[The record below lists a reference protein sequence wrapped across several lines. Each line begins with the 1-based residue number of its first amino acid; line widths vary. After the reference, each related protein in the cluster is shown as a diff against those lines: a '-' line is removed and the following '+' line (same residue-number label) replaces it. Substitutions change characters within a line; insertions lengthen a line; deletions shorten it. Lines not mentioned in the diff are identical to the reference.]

1 MYSNIYKGVAGQSAI
16 KSTSWWYTW
25 FNYNSKTYAHV
36 WCISLFFQREDDYM
50 EVFSQTK
57 EEFIKGM
64 DVNPKKGLTPE
75 QVQERQERYGPNQL
89 RESKKKT
96 VFMMFLDQFKDFLVI
111 ILIIAAMVSLIV
123 GIIEGEGLI
132 DGIIIIAIVLLN
144 AVLGVNQEQKAN
156 NALAALKKM
165 SSPHAKVIRDGKTI
179 EVSSTELTVGDVVL
193 LETGDYIA
201 ADIRLIESTNLK
213 ADESSLTGESTS
225 VEKHADADIDES
237 TVLAERS
244 NSVYMSTLVTYGKG
258 KGIVTAVGMETEIG
272 KIATMLDAV
281 EEGKTPLQKTI
292 DQFAKVLGIIIII
305 VSVVV
310 FALGFIQN
318 NFEFELELFLTSV
331 ALAVAA
337 IPEGLTAVI
346 TVVLALG
353 MQRMVKRNAIIK
365 NLSTVETLGQS
376 TVICSDKTGT
386 LTQNEMTVRR
396 VYDMEN
402 VYEVTGNGYETKGDI
417 LLDGKPVDKTHNLQK
432 ILEISLLCNDSKIE
446 SANKIL
452 GDPTEGALL
461 VLSAKSGYSVED
473 LDERYPQLNEYTF
486 DSTRK
491 MMTSINQVDGK
502 NLVLTKGATDQLIKQ
517 CNRVSI
523 NGKVRKITDKDK
535 EAILKQNE
543 AFSSQAYRVLGFAY
557 QETDTPESMDLEKD
571 LIFVGMVAMIDP
583 PRVEAKDAIAKCHRA
598 GIRVMMITGDHLTT
612 AKAIAEELNIIQAGG
627 LALSGEDTR
636 NMTDEEFEEAILKC
650 DVFARST
657 PADKI
662 RIVEVLQKN
671 GEVVAMTGD
680 GVNDSPALKQAEIGV
695 AMGITGTEVSKEASN
710 MILTDDNFA
719 SIVSAV
725 EEGRTIY
732 SNIRK
737 FTVFLVSCNIGEI
750 LLILVAM
757 IFAPFFN
764 DLLPLVAIHLLWI
777 NLMTDSFPAFALGME
792 KAEGNTMDRA
802 PRDTKEKLLNR
813 ETLIKVVIQGVGLM
827 LAGLAA
833 FKIGLSYIPGASQT
847 QATSMAFVAVVFG
860 ELLRAFSARSET
872 KFLFQYNPFDNK
884 FLNYSVF
891 VSLGLVLALVY
902 IPFTAEIFK
911 LEALTFLEVI
921 LAMALGFVPML
932 FGELTKIVQKSTY

>member
-1 MYSNIYKGVAGQSAI
+1 MEA
-16 KSTSWWYTW
+16 
-25 FNYNSKTYAHV
+25 FNKTKKQLLDEY
-36 WCISLFFQREDDYM
+36 Q
-50 EVFSQTK
+50 
-57 EEFIKGM
+57 
-64 DVNPKKGLTPE
+64 VNQKQGLTSE
-75 QVQERQERYGPNQL
+75 QVAKRQEEYGPNQL

-96 VFMMFLDQFKDFLVI
+96 LLMMFLDQFKDFLVI
-111 ILIIAAMVSLIV
+111 ILIIAAAVSVVV

-144 AVLGVNQEQKAN
+144 AILGVNQEQKAN

-165 SSPHAKVIRDGKTI
+165 SSPNAKVIRDGKTI
-179 EVSSTELTVGDVVL
+179 EIPSHELTMGDIVL
-193 LETGDYIA
+193 LETGDYVA
-201 ADIRLIESTNLK
+201 ADIRLLESTNLK
-213 ADESSLTGESTS
+213 TDEASLTGESTPVEKDAS
-225 VEKHADADIDES
+225 VELDES
-237 TVLAERS
+237 TPLAERE

-258 KGIVTAVGMETEIG
+258 KGLVSAIGMDTEIG

-292 DQFAKVLGIIIII
+292 DQFAKVLGVIIII

-310 FALGFIQN
+310 FLLGFVQN
-318 NFEFELELFLTSV
+318 SFEFELELFLTSV

-365 NLSTVETLGQS
+365 NLSTVETLGQA

-396 VYDMEN
+396 VYDLDN
-402 VYEVTGNGYETKGDI
+402 VYEITGNGYETKGDI
-417 LLDGKPVDKTHNLQK
+417 LLNNQVVDLSHNLEK
-432 ILEISLLCNDSKIE
+432 IMQISLLCNDSKIE

-461 VLSAKSGYSVED
+461 VLAAKAGMSVDNPED
-473 LDERYPQLNEYTF
+473 KYPQLNEYTF

-491 MMTSINQVDGK
+491 MMTSINEVEGK
-502 NLVLTKGATDQLIKQ
+502 NLVLTKGATDQLIKK
-517 CNRVSI
+517 CNRISI
-523 NGKVRKITDKDK
+523 KGEVREITSKDIDN
-535 EAILKQNE
+535 ILKQNE
-543 AFSSQAYRVLGFAY
+543 EFSGQAYRVLGFAY
-557 QETDTPESMDLEKD
+557 RETDTPKSMDLEED

-583 PRVEAKDAIAKCHRA
+583 PRVEAKEAIAKCHKA
-598 GIRVMMITGDHLTT
+598 GIRVMMITGDHITT
-612 AKAIAEELNIIQAGG
+612 AKAIASELNILKEGG

-636 NMTDEEFEEAILKC
+636 NMSDEEFEEAILKC

-671 GEVVAMTGD
+671 GQVVAMTGD

-737 FTVFLVSCNIGEI
+737 FTIFLVSCNIGEI

-764 DLLPLVAIHLLWI
+764 DYLPLLAIHLLWI

-792 KAEGNTMDRA
+792 KAEGNTMDKA
-802 PRDTKEKLLNR
+802 PRDTNEKLLNK
-813 ETLIKVVIQGVGLM
+813 ETLIKVSIQGFGLM

-833 FKIGLSYIPGASQT
+833 FKIGLTIDGRF
-847 QATSMAFVAVVFG
+847 QATTMAFIAVVFG

-872 KFLFQYNPFDNK
+872 KFLFQYNPFSNK

-891 VSLGLVLALVY
+891 ISLGLVLLLVY
-902 IPFTAEIFK
+902 IPFTADIFN
-911 LEALTFLEVI
+911 LEPLTIGELLI
-921 LAMALGFVPML
+921 AMSLGIVPML
-932 FGELTKIVQKSTY
+932 FGELTKVVQKGNY

>member
-1 MYSNIYKGVAGQSAI
+1 MKSYS
-16 KSTSWWYTW
+16 KS
-25 FNYNSKTYAHV
+25 
-36 WCISLFFQREDDYM
+36 
-50 EVFSQTK
+50 K
-57 EEFIKGM
+57 EQILETL
-64 DVNPKKGLTPE
+64 DVNPKEGLTTKE
-75 QVQERQERYGPNQL
+75 VKERQEQYGPNQL

-96 VFMMFLDQFKDFLVI
+96 LFMMFLDQFKDFLVI
-111 ILIIAAMVSLIV
+111 ILIVAAAVSVIV

-132 DGIIIIAIVLLN
+132 DGFIIIAIVLLN

-179 EVSSTELTVGDVVL
+179 EISSEELTVGDIVL
-193 LETGDYIA
+193 LETGDYVA
-201 ADIRLIESTNLK
+201 ADIRLLSSTNLK
-213 ADESSLTGESTS
+213 TDEASLTGESTP
-225 VEKHADADIDES
+225 VEKDADQTLDEK
-237 TVLAERS
+237 TALAERN

-258 KGIVTAVGMETEIG
+258 KGIVTAIGMDTEIG
-272 KIATMLDAV
+272 KIATMLDQV

-292 DQFAKVLGIIIII
+292 DEFAKVLGIIIII
-305 VSVVV
+305 ISIIV

-318 NFEFELELFLTSV
+318 HFEFELELFLTSV

-386 LTQNEMTVRR
+386 LTQNEMTVREVFDLDR
-396 VYDMEN
+396 VYKI
-402 VYEVTGNGYETKGDI
+402 TGNGYETKGEI
-417 LLDGKPVDKTHNLQK
+417 LYEDNPVEPSDNLNK
-432 ILEISLLCNDSKIE
+432 ILQISLLCNDAKLE
-446 SANKIL
+446 SANKVL

-461 VLSAKSGYSVED
+461 VLSAKGGYD
-473 LDERYPQLNEYTF
+473 LNNAEEKYPQLNEYTF

-491 MMTSINQVDGK
+491 MMSSINEVDGK
-502 NLVLTKGATDQLIKQ
+502 HLVLTKGATDQLIKK

-523 NGKVRKITDKDK
+523 NGKIKKITKKDIDM
-535 EAILKQNE
+535 ILKQNE
-543 AFSSQAYRVLGFAY
+543 VFSQQAYRVLGFAY
-557 QETDTPESMDLEKD
+557 RETDQPKSMDLEND
-571 LIFVGMVAMIDP
+571 LIFVGLVAMIDP
-583 PRVEAKDAIAKCHRA
+583 PRVEAKDAIEKCHRA

-612 AKAIAEELNIIQAGG
+612 AKAIASELNILEEGG
-627 LALSGEDTR
+627 LALSGEDTQ

-662 RIVEVLQKN
+662 KIVEVLQKH

-710 MILTDDNFA
+710 MILTDDNFT

-750 LLILVAM
+750 LLILVSM
-757 IFAPFFN
+757 IFSFMFQN
-764 DLLPLVAIHLLWI
+764 DQGESLLPLMAIHLLWI

-792 KAEGNTMDRA
+792 KAEGNTMERA
-802 PRDTKEKLLNR
+802 PRDTKEKLLNK
-813 ETLIKVVIQGVGLM
+813 ETLVKVTIQGFGLM
-827 LAGLAA
+827 LAGLTA
-833 FKIGLSYIPGASQT
+833 FKLGLSYIPGASET
-847 QATSMAFVAVVFG
+847 QAITMAFVTVVFG
-860 ELLRAFSARSET
+860 ELLRAYSARSET
-872 KFLFQYNPFDNK
+872 KFLFQYNPLSNK

-891 VSLGLVLALVY
+891 ISLGLVLMLVY
-902 IPFTAEIFK
+902 IPFTANIFS
-911 LEALTFLEVI
+911 LEALTVLELLI
-921 LAMALGFVPML
+921 AMGLGLVPML
-932 FGELTKIVQKSTY
+932 FGELTKIVQKSAY

>member
-1 MYSNIYKGVAGQSAI
+1 MEY
-16 KSTSWWYTW
+16 
-25 FNYNSKTYAHV
+25 FSKKKDELL
-36 WCISLFFQREDDYM
+36 SELN
-50 EVFSQTK
+50 
-57 EEFIKGM
+57 
-64 DVNPKKGLTPE
+64 VNPKKGLSDKEVT
-75 QVQERQERYGPNQL
+75 ERQAKYGLNQL

-96 VFMMFLDQFKDFLVI
+96 LFMMFLDQFKDFLVI
-111 ILIIAAMVSLIV
+111 ILIIAALVSIVV

-132 DGIIIIAIVLLN
+132 DGLIIVAIVLLN

-165 SSPHAKVIRDGKTI
+165 SSPSAKVIRNGKTVEI
-179 EVSSTELTVGDVVL
+179 SSEQLTPGDVVL
-193 LETGDYIA
+193 LETGDYVA
-201 ADIRLIESTNLK
+201 ADIRLIDSTNLK
-213 ADESSLTGESTS
+213 TDESSLTGESTS
-225 VEKHADADIDES
+225 VEKNAAVELTEE
-237 TVLAERS
+237 TVLAERV
-244 NSVYMSTLVTYGKG
+244 NSVYLSTLVTYGKG
-258 KGIVTAVGMETEIG
+258 KGIVTGVGMDTEIG

-292 DQFAKVLGIIIII
+292 DEFAKVLGIIIII
-305 VSVVV
+305 VSAFV

-318 NFEFELELFLTSV
+318 NFVFELELFLTAV

-365 NLSTVETLGQS
+365 NLSTVETLGQA

-386 LTQNEMTVRR
+386 LTQNQMTVRR
-396 VYDMEN
+396 VYDLDE
-402 VYEVTGNGYETKGDI
+402 VYEVSGSGYETKGSI
-417 LLDGKPVDKTHNLQK
+417 LKDGKEIKNTHNLEK
-432 ILEISLLCNDSKIE
+432 ILQVSLLCNDSKLE
-446 SANKIL
+446 SSNKII

-461 VLSAKSGYSVED
+461 VLAVKGGFEADDLED
-473 LDERYPQLNEYTF
+473 KYPQLNEYTF

-491 MMTSINQVDGK
+491 MMTSINEVNGE
-502 NLVLTKGATDQLIKQ
+502 NLVLTKGATDQLIKK
-517 CNRVSI
+517 CNRISI
-523 NGKVRKITDKDK
+523 NNEIREIKQSDIDR
-535 EAILKQNE
+535 ILEQNE
-543 AFSSQAYRVLGFAY
+543 EFSKQAYRVLGFAY
-557 QETDTPESMDLEKD
+557 TTTDQPKSMDLEKD

-583 PRVEAKDAIAKCHRA
+583 PREEAKAAIEVCHKA

-612 AKAIAEELNIIQAGG
+612 AKAIASELNILHEGG

-657 PADKI
+657 PSDKI
-662 RIVEVLQKN
+662 KIVEVLQKN

-710 MILTDDNFA
+710 MILTDDNFT
-719 SIVSAV
+719 SIVAAV

-750 LLILVAM
+750 LLILVSM
-757 IFAPFFN
+757 IFSSFFGG
-764 DLLPLVAIHLLWI
+764 LLPLMAIHLLWI

-792 KAEGNTMDRA
+792 KAEGNIMNQK
-802 PRDTKEKLLNR
+802 PRDTKEKLLNK
-813 ETLIKVVIQGVGLM
+813 ETLIKVVIQGFGLM

-833 FKIGLSYIPGASQT
+833 FKLGLDVIPGASVT
-847 QATSMAFVAVVFG
+847 QAITMAFLTVVFG
-860 ELLRAFSARSET
+860 ELFRAFSARSET
-872 KFLFQYNPFDNK
+872 KFLFQFNPLSNR

-891 VSLGLVLALVY
+891 ISVGLVLALIY
-902 IPFTAEIFK
+902 IPFTAEIFS
-911 LEALTFLEVI
+911 LESLTFVELLI
-921 LAMALGFVPML
+921 AMALGFVPML
-932 FGELTKIVQKSTY
+932 FGELTKIVNKSL

>member
-1 MYSNIYKGVAGQSAI
+1 MEY
-16 KSTSWWYTW
+16 
-25 FNYNSKTYAHV
+25 FSKKKDELL
-36 WCISLFFQREDDYM
+36 SELN
-50 EVFSQTK
+50 
-57 EEFIKGM
+57 
-64 DVNPKKGLTPE
+64 VNPKQGLSDKE
-75 QVQERQERYGPNQL
+75 VAERQVKYGLNQL

-96 VFMMFLDQFKDFLVI
+96 LFMMFLDQFKDFLVI
-111 ILIIAAMVSLIV
+111 ILIIAALVSIVV

-132 DGIIIIAIVLLN
+132 DGLIIVAIVLLN
-144 AVLGVNQEQKAN
+144 AILGVNQEQKAN

-165 SSPHAKVIRDGKTI
+165 SSPSAKVIRNGKTVEI
-179 EVSSTELTVGDVVL
+179 SSEQLTPGDVVL
-193 LETGDYIA
+193 LETGDYVA
-201 ADIRLIESTNLK
+201 ADIRLIDSTNLK
-213 ADESSLTGESTS
+213 TDESSLTGESTS
-225 VEKHADADIDES
+225 VEKDAAIELTEE
-237 TVLAERS
+237 TVLAERV
-244 NSVYMSTLVTYGKG
+244 NSVYLSTLVTYGKG
-258 KGIVTAVGMETEIG
+258 KGIVTGVGMDTEIG

-292 DQFAKVLGIIIII
+292 DEFAKVLGIIIII
-305 VSVVV
+305 VSVFV

-318 NFEFELELFLTSV
+318 NFIFELELFLTSV

-365 NLSTVETLGQS
+365 NLSTVETLGQA

-386 LTQNEMTVRR
+386 LTQNQMTVRR
-396 VYDMEN
+396 VYDLDE
-402 VYEVTGNGYETKGDI
+402 VYEVSGSGYETKGNI
-417 LLDGKPVDKTHNLQK
+417 LKDGKEVKNTHNLEK
-432 ILEISLLCNDSKIE
+432 ILQISLLCNDSKLE
-446 SANKIL
+446 SSNKII

-461 VLSAKSGYSVED
+461 VLAVKGGFEADDLED
-473 LDERYPQLNEYTF
+473 KYPQLNEYTF

-491 MMTSINQVDGK
+491 MMTSINEVNGE
-502 NLVLTKGATDQLIKQ
+502 NLVLTKGATDQLIKK
-517 CNRVSI
+517 CNRISI
-523 NGKVRKITDKDK
+523 NNEVREIKQSDIDR
-535 EAILKQNE
+535 ILEQNE
-543 AFSSQAYRVLGFAY
+543 EFSKQAYRVLGFAY
-557 QETDTPESMDLEKD
+557 RTTDQPKSMELEED

-583 PRVEAKDAIAKCHRA
+583 PREEAKAAIEVCHKA

-612 AKAIAEELNIIQAGG
+612 AKAIASELNILQEGG

-657 PADKI
+657 PSDKI
-662 RIVEVLQKN
+662 KIVEVLQKN

-710 MILTDDNFA
+710 MILTDDNFT
-719 SIVSAV
+719 SIVAAV

-750 LLILVAM
+750 LLILVSM
-757 IFAPFFN
+757 IFSSFFGG
-764 DLLPLVAIHLLWI
+764 LLPLLAIHLLWI

-792 KAEGNTMDRA
+792 KAEENIMDQK
-802 PRDTKEKLLNR
+802 PRDTKEKLLNK
-813 ETLIKVVIQGVGLM
+813 ETLIKVIIQGFGLM

-833 FKIGLSYIPGASQT
+833 FKLGLDVIPGASVT
-847 QATSMAFVAVVFG
+847 QAITMAFLTVVFG
-860 ELLRAFSARSET
+860 ELFRAFSARSET
-872 KFLFQYNPFDNK
+872 KFLFQFNPLSNR

-891 VSLGLVLALVY
+891 ISVGLVLALIY
-902 IPFTAEIFK
+902 IPFTAEIFS
-911 LEALTFLEVI
+911 LESLTFVELLI
-921 LAMALGFVPML
+921 AMALGFVPML
-932 FGELTKIVQKSTY
+932 FGELTKIVNKSL

>member
-1 MYSNIYKGVAGQSAI
+1 MELFS
-16 KSTSWWYTW
+16 KSKDEVL
-25 FNYNSKTYAHV
+25 KTLQV
-36 WCISLFFQREDDYM
+36 DKKQGLSTE
-50 EVFSQTK
+50 EV
-57 EEFIKGM
+57 
-64 DVNPKKGLTPE
+64 KK
-75 QVQERQERYGPNQL
+75 RQEKYGTNQL

-96 VFMMFLDQFKDFLVI
+96 LFMMFLDQFKDFLVI

-123 GIIEGEGLI
+123 GIIEGEGLV

-144 AVLGVNQEQKAN
+144 AILGVNQEQKAN

-165 SSPHAKVIRDGKTI
+165 SSPHAKVIRDGKTM
-179 EVSSTELTVGDVVL
+179 EVSSEELTVGDIVL

-213 ADESSLTGESTS
+213 TDESSLTGESTS
-225 VEKHADADIDES
+225 VEKYADSDLDDS
-237 TVLAERS
+237 TPLAERE

-258 KGIVTAVGMETEIG
+258 KGVVTAIGMETEIG

-305 VSVVV
+305 VSVIV

-396 VYDMEN
+396 VYDLDN
-402 VYEVTGNGYETKGDI
+402 VYDITGNGYETKGDI
-417 LLDGKPVDKTHNLQK
+417 LLDDKKVELTHNLEK
-432 ILEISLLCNDSKIE
+432 IMQISLLCNDSKLE
-446 SANKIL
+446 SENKIL
-452 GDPTEGALL
+452 GDPTEGSLL
-461 VLSAKSGYSVED
+461 VLAAKAGYSVEN
-473 LDERYPQLNEYTF
+473 LDETYPQLNEYTF

-491 MMTSINQVDGK
+491 MMTSINKVGEQT
-502 NLVLTKGATDQLIKQ
+502 LVLTKGATDQLVKK
-517 CNRVSI
+517 CNRISI
-523 NGKVRKITDKDK
+523 NGKVREIKDKDIK
-535 EAILKQNE
+535 KILKQNE
-543 AFSSQAYRVLGFAY
+543 EFSKQAYRVLGFAY
-557 QETDTPESMDLEKD
+557 RETDKPKSMDLEDD

-598 GIRVMMITGDHLTT
+598 GIRVMMITGDHITT
-612 AKAIAEELNIIQAGG
+612 AKAIAEELNIIQPGG

-636 NMTDEEFEEAILKC
+636 DMTDEEFEEAILKC

-657 PADKI
+657 PSDKI

-710 MILTDDNFA
+710 MILTDDNFT

-750 LLILVAM
+750 LIILMAM
-757 IFAPFFN
+757 VFAPFFN
-764 DLLPLVAIHLLWI
+764 DLLPLMAIHLLWI

-802 PRDTKEKLLNR
+802 PRDTNERLLNK
-813 ETLIKVVIQGVGLM
+813 ETLIKVIIQGTGLM
-827 LAGLAA
+827 LAGLLA
-833 FKIGLSYIPGASQT
+833 FKIGLSYIPGASET
-847 QATSMAFVAVVFG
+847 QARTMAFVAIVFG

-872 KFLFQYNPFDNK
+872 KFLFQYNPFSNK

-891 VSLGLVLALVY
+891 ISLGLVLLLVY
-902 IPFTAEIFK
+902 VPFAADIFK
-911 LEALTFLEVI
+911 LEPLTFLEVM
-921 LAMALGFVPML
+921 LAMGLGFVPML

>member
-1 MYSNIYKGVAGQSAI
+1 ME
-16 KSTSWWYTW
+16 
-25 FNYNSKTYAHV
+25 
-36 WCISLFFQREDDYM
+36 FFSEKKDD
-50 EVFSQTK
+50 VLK
-57 EEFIKGM
+57 ELN
-64 DVNPKKGLTPE
+64 VNPKQGLNE
-75 QVQERQERYGPNQL
+75 SELLARQEKYGLNQL
-89 RESKKKT
+89 RETKKKT
-96 VFMMFLDQFKDFLVI
+96 LFMMFLDQFKDFLVI
-111 ILIIAAMVSLIV
+111 ILIIAAAVSIVV

-132 DGIIIIAIVLLN
+132 DGFIILAIVLLN

-165 SSPHAKVIRDGKTI
+165 SSPHAKVIRNGKTVEI
-179 EVSSTELTVGDVVL
+179 SSEELTVGDIVI

-213 ADESSLTGESTS
+213 VDESSLTGESTS
-225 VEKHADADIDES
+225 VSKDAELVLKEG
-237 TVLAERS
+237 TVLAERE
-244 NSVYMSTLVTYGKG
+244 NSVYMSTLVTYGKA
-258 KGIVTAVGMETEIG
+258 KGVVTNIGMETEIG

-292 DQFAKVLGIIIII
+292 DEFAKVLGIIIII
-305 VSVVV
+305 VSVFV
-310 FALGFIQN
+310 FALGFVKN

-365 NLSTVETLGQS
+365 NLSTVETLGQA

-396 VYDMEN
+396 VFDLDN
-402 VYEVTGNGYETKGDI
+402 LYEVTGSGYETKGK
-417 LLDGKPVDKTHNLQK
+417 LLVNGKEIEKTHNLEK
-432 ILEISLLCNDSKIE
+432 IMQISLLCNDSKLE
-446 SANKIL
+446 SSNKII

-461 VLSAKSGYSVED
+461 VLAAKSGYNVED
-473 LDERYPQLNEYTF
+473 LDDVYPQLNEYTF

-491 MMTSINQVDGK
+491 MMSSINLVDGK
-502 NLVLTKGATDQLIKQ
+502 NLVLTKGATDQLVKK
-517 CNRVSI
+517 CNRISI
-523 NGKVRKITDKDK
+523 NNEIREITETDISM
-535 EAILKQNE
+535 ILEQNE
-543 AFSSQAYRVLGFAY
+543 EYSKQAYRVLGFAY
-557 QETDTPESMDLEKD
+557 RETDTPKSMDLEQD

-583 PRVEAKDAIAKCHRA
+583 PREEAKDAIAKCHHA

-612 AKAIAEELNIIQAGG
+612 AKAIASELNILKPGG
-627 LALSGEDTR
+627 LALSGEDTK
-636 NMTDEEFEEAILKC
+636 NMTDEEFEDAILKC

-657 PADKI
+657 PSDKI

-695 AMGITGTEVSKEASN
+695 AMGITGTEVSKEAAN
-710 MILTDDNFA
+710 MILTDDNFT
-719 SIVSAV
+719 SIVAAV

-750 LLILVAM
+750 LLILVSM
-757 IFAPFFN
+757 IFSNFFGG
-764 DLLPLVAIHLLWI
+764 LLPLMAIHLLWI

-792 KAEGNTMDRA
+792 KAEENIMDLA
-802 PRDTKEKLLNR
+802 PRDTKEKLLNK
-813 ETLIKVVIQGVGLM
+813 ETLIKVIFQGTGLM
-827 LAGLAA
+827 IAGLAA
-833 FKIGLSYIPGASQT
+833 FKLGLDVIAGASKT
-847 QATSMAFVAVVFG
+847 QAITMAFLTVVFG
-860 ELLRAFSARSET
+860 ELFRAFSARSET
-872 KFLFQYNPFDNK
+872 KFLFQYNPLSNK

-891 VSLGLVLALVY
+891 ISVGLVLVLIYV
-902 IPFTAEIFK
+902 PFTAEIFN
-911 LEALTFLEVI
+911 LEALTFVELLI
-921 LAMALGFVPML
+921 AMALGFVPML
-932 FGELTKIVQKSTY
+932 FGELTKVVNKTIRV

>member
-1 MYSNIYKGVAGQSAI
+1 MELFS
-16 KSTSWWYTW
+16 KS
-25 FNYNSKTYAHV
+25 K
-36 WCISLFFQREDDYM
+36 D
-50 EVFSQTK
+50 EVLNTLQVDKKQGLST
-57 EEFIKGM
+57 EE
-64 DVNPKKGLTPE
+64 VKK
-75 QVQERQERYGPNQL
+75 RQEKYGTNQL

-96 VFMMFLDQFKDFLVI
+96 LFMMFLDQFKDFLVI

-123 GIIEGEGLI
+123 GIIEGEGLV

-144 AVLGVNQEQKAN
+144 AILGVNQEQKAN

-179 EVSSTELTVGDVVL
+179 EVSSEELTVGDIVL

-213 ADESSLTGESTS
+213 TDESSLTGESTS
-225 VEKHADADIDES
+225 VEKYADSDLDDS
-237 TVLAERS
+237 TPLAERE

-258 KGIVTAVGMETEIG
+258 KGVVTAIGMETEIG

-305 VSVVV
+305 VSVIV

-396 VYDMEN
+396 VYDLDN
-402 VYEVTGNGYETKGDI
+402 VYDITGNGYETKGDI
-417 LLDGKPVDKTHNLQK
+417 LLDDKKVELTHNLEK
-432 ILEISLLCNDSKIE
+432 IMQISLLCNDSKLE
-446 SANKIL
+446 SENKIL
-452 GDPTEGALL
+452 GDPTEGSLL
-461 VLSAKSGYSVED
+461 VLAAKAGYSVEN
-473 LDERYPQLNEYTF
+473 LDETYPQLNEYTF

-491 MMTSINQVDGK
+491 MMTSINKVDGK
-502 NLVLTKGATDQLIKQ
+502 NLVLTKGATDQLVKK
-517 CNRVSI
+517 CNRISI
-523 NGKVRKITDKDK
+523 NGKVREIKDKDIEK
-535 EAILKQNE
+535 ILKQNE
-543 AFSSQAYRVLGFAY
+543 EFSKQAYRVLGFAY
-557 QETDTPESMDLEKD
+557 RETDKPKSMDLEDD

-598 GIRVMMITGDHLTT
+598 GIRVMMITGDHITT

-636 NMTDEEFEEAILKC
+636 DMTDEEFEEAILKC

-657 PADKI
+657 PSDKI

-710 MILTDDNFA
+710 MILTDDNFT

-750 LLILVAM
+750 LIILMAM
-757 IFAPFFN
+757 VFAPFFN
-764 DLLPLVAIHLLWI
+764 DLLPLMAIHLLWI

-802 PRDTKEKLLNR
+802 PRDTNERLLNK
-813 ETLIKVVIQGVGLM
+813 ETLIKVIIQGTGLM
-827 LAGLAA
+827 LAGLLA
-833 FKIGLSYIPGASQT
+833 FKIGLSYIPGASET
-847 QATSMAFVAVVFG
+847 QARTMAFVAIVFG

-872 KFLFQYNPFDNK
+872 KFLFQYNPFSNK

-891 VSLGLVLALVY
+891 ISLGLVLLLVY
-902 IPFTAEIFK
+902 VPFAADIFK
-911 LEALTFLEVI
+911 LEPLTFLEVM
-921 LAMALGFVPML
+921 LAMGLGFVPML

>member
-1 MYSNIYKGVAGQSAI
+1 MESYSQS
-16 KSTSWWYTW
+16 K
-25 FNYNSKTYAHV
+25 KELLE
-36 WCISLFFQREDDYM
+36 SL
-50 EVFSQTK
+50 
-57 EEFIKGM
+57 
-64 DVNPKKGLTPE
+64 DVNPKKGLTSE
-75 QVQERQERYGPNQL
+75 EVSKRQERHGKNQL
-89 RESKKKT
+89 RESKKKSLL
-96 VFMMFLDQFKDFLVI
+96 MMFLDQFKDFLVI
-111 ILIIAAMVSLIV
+111 ILIIAAAVSVIV
-123 GIIEGEGLI
+123 GILEGEGLI
-132 DGIIIIAIVLLN
+132 DGFIIIAIVLLN

-179 EVSSTELTVGDVVL
+179 EISSEELTVGDIVL
-193 LETGDYIA
+193 LETGDFIA

-213 ADESSLTGESTS
+213 TDESSLTGESTP
-225 VEKHADADIDES
+225 VEKDASVDLKEP
-237 TVLAERS
+237 TALAERE

-292 DQFAKVLGIIIII
+292 DQFAKVLGIVIIII
-305 VSVVV
+305 SVIV
-310 FALGFIQN
+310 FFLGFIQN
-318 NFEFELELFLTSV
+318 NLVFELDLFLVSV

-386 LTQNEMTVRR
+386 LTQNEMTVRK
-396 VYDMEN
+396 VYDLN
-402 VYEVTGNGYETKGDI
+402 DVYEITGNGYETKGDI
-417 LLDGKPVDKTHNLQK
+417 LLNDKSVEPTGNLEK
-432 ILEISLLCNDSKIE
+432 ILQISLLCNDSKIQ
-446 SANKIL
+446 SANKVL

-461 VLSAKSGYSVED
+461 VLAAKGGYPLED
-473 LDERYPQLNEYTF
+473 LEEKYPQLNEYTF

-491 MMTSINQVDGK
+491 MMTSINKVDGK
-502 NLVLTKGATDQLIKQ
+502 NLVLTKGASDQLIKK
-517 CNRVSI
+517 CNRISI
-523 NGKVRKITDKDK
+523 NGEVRKITKKD
-535 EAILKQNE
+535 IDTVLKQNE
-543 AFSSQAYRVLGFAY
+543 EFSAQAYRVLGFAY
-557 QETDTPESMDLEKD
+557 RETDQPKSMDLEED
-571 LIFVGMVAMIDP
+571 LIFVGLVAMIDP
-583 PRVEAKDAIAKCHRA
+583 PRPEAKDAIAKCHTA
-598 GIRVMMITGDHLTT
+598 GIRVMMITGDHIIT
-612 AKAIAEELNIIQAGG
+612 AKAIAKELNILEEGG

-636 NMTDEEFEEAILKC
+636 NMSDEEFEEAILKC

-662 RIVEVLQKN
+662 RIVEVLQRN

-680 GVNDSPALKQAEIGV
+680 GVNDSPALKQADIGV
-695 AMGITGTEVSKEASN
+695 AMGITGTEVSKEAAN
-710 MILTDDNFA
+710 MILTDDNFT

-750 LLILVAM
+750 LLILLAM

-764 DLLPLVAIHLLWI
+764 GLLPLMAIHLLWI

-792 KAEGNTMDRA
+792 KAEGNTMERA
-802 PRDTKEKLLNR
+802 PRDTKERLLNN
-813 ETLIKVVIQGVGLM
+813 ETLVKVLIQGTGLM
-827 LAGLAA
+827 LAGLTA
-833 FKIGLSYIPGASQT
+833 FKLGLVIENASET
-847 QATSMAFVAVVFG
+847 QAITMAFVTVVFG
-860 ELLRAFSARSET
+860 ELFRAFSARSET
-872 KFLFQYNPFDNK
+872 KFLYQFNPFSNK

-891 VSLGLVLALVY
+891 VSLGLVLLLVY
-902 IPFTAEIFK
+902 IPFTASIFS
-911 LEALTFLEVI
+911 LEPLTVLELLI
-921 LAMALGFVPML
+921 AMGLGFVPML
-932 FGELTKIVQKSTY
+932 FGELTKIVQRSTY